1 MSSRWKKVWA
11 DFWGNK
17 SRTTLTILTVMVG
30 AFAVGF
36 NSNMAL
42 YMSESMDGDYLSAQP
57 SEANIY
63 TSPFDDD
70 VVNIARTMPGVD
82 AVEGRRS
89 TGGRLIPMKGEPI
102 SIQFTG
108 VDNPRNLT
116 LNLLKPQHGVA
127 AIPIYGEKE
136 LIMD

>member
-1 MSSRWKKVWA
+1 MSSRWKKIWA

-30 AFAVGF
+30 TFAVGF
-36 NSNMAL
+36 NSNMSL
-42 YMSESMDGDYLSAQP
+42 YMNESMDSDYLSAQP

-70 VVNIARTMPGVD
+70 IVNVARTIPGVD

-89 TGGRLIPMKGEPI
+89 SSGHLIPAKGEPI

-108 VDNPRNLT
+108 IDNPADLT
-116 LNLLKPQHGVA
+116 LNLLKPPQGATVNILQNA
-127 AIPIYGEKE
+127 P
-136 LIMD
+136 